1 MDMRNSQTIDDADSM
16 VDQFRDHFQK
26 VAGGESGAK
35 WVSRFC
41 KAYVA
46 HREFI
51 TVLTNLPCTS
61 VDAMQL

>member
-1 MDMRNSQTIDDADSM
+1 MEVVADMCDSQTIDNADNM
-16 VDQFRDHFQK
+16 VDQFRDHFK
-26 VAGGESGAK
+26 KLASGETGAK

-51 TVLTNLPCTS
+51 ILTLMP
-61 VDAMQL
+61 